1 MKQSRRRR
9 AACRWVN
16 RRVANGRRNRNSL
29 KNQLVNRRRDTKRTR
44 ERPILLVFS
53 DDWGRHPS
61 SCQHLIGRLLDR
73 YEVLWVNTIG
83 TRVPRLDGITIRRGV
98 EKLISW
104 VWKGRTSTNRETN
117 PNIRVLN
124 PAMLPSF
131 RSLFCRRWNKRLL
144 CSQLGKAIREANRNG
159 RRRVIGISTLPYTA
173 DLIGCLP
180 VNKWVY
186 YCVDD
191 WSQWPGMDAQPL
203 AEMEKELLTKADS
216 VIAVSEAL
224 RERILTISQRPST
237 LLTHGFDKRFLLEE
251 LVNPSG
257 NPLTNPSGNEE
268 REKNEEREN
277 LLGKYPGR
285 KIVYWGLA
293 DERLDG
299 PIMVTLANAFPK
311 DSFVFVGPKAQ
322 PPEIINQQKN
332 IFWFGTVSFE
342 RLPAI
347 ARESDVLLMP
357 YNDSSVTRQI
367 QPLKMLEYLA
377 TGKPVIARDLP
388 AMQNWRDCLDTAR
401 TAEEFIYWLQ
411 IRLESGLPEAQRQA
425 RERLQNQTWE
435 QKVVEFERLILS

>member
-9 AACRWVN
+9 AACRLAN
-16 RRVANGRRNRNSL
+16 RRAAHGRRNRDPL
-29 KNQLVNRRRDTKRTR
+29 KNPPVNRRRDTKETR

-104 VWKGRTSTNRETN
+104 VWKGRTSTSRGTN

-131 RSLFCRRWNKRLL
+131 RSPFCRRWNKRLL
-144 CSQLGKAIREANRNG
+144 WSQLGKAIREANRNG
-159 RRRVIGISTLPYTA
+159 RRRVIGISTLPYSA

-180 VNKWVY
+180 VDKWIY

-203 AEMEKELLTKADS
+203 AALEKELLNKADS
-216 VIAVSEAL
+216 VIVVSEAL
-224 RERILTISQRPST
+224 KERILAISQRQST
-237 LLTHGFDKRFLLEE
+237 LLTHGFDKRFLLTDSADKSADEE
-251 LVNPSG
+251 WAS
-257 NPLTNPSGNEE
+257 
-268 REKNEEREN
+268 

-299 PIMVTLANAFPK
+299 PIMVSLANAFPE

-322 PPEIINQQKN
+322 PPEIINQQTN
-332 IFWFGTVSFE
+332 IFWYGTVSFE
-342 RLPAI
+342 QLPAV
-347 ARESDVLLMP
+347 AREADVLLMP
-357 YNDSSVTRQI
+357 YNDSPVTRQI

-388 AMQNWRDCLDTAR
+388 AMQNWRDCMDTAR
-401 TAEEFIYWLQ
+401 TADEFIRWLQ
-411 IRLESGLPEAQRQA
+411 IRLESGLPESQRQA